1 MNVKQAAEYLQL
13 NEKKV
18 YALLNEGNIPAT
30 KVTGKWL
37 FPRHLVDQW
46 LVESS
51 HGGILTDRLILTGSD
66 DPLLHRLTSKMAD
79 ELQDKAYILY
89 TPTGTRLG
97 LSLLAQRRANVC
109 ALHWGPVN
117 ESHLRHPGL
126 LRHFPQHHN
135 WVLLRLFRREQGLMV
150 SPRLNVHTRRL
161 RDLLAANYRWVLRQE
176 GAGSQRFLEETL
188 SLHNTALSDLNICE
202 RAYSEREAAALITM
216 GRADI
221 SPGIR
226 GGAAEFGLNFIS
238 IGWEAFD
245 LALYRDVY
253 FRALFQRFVKQLES
267 PYIQSLA
274 EALGGYDL
282 RELGELVES
291 A

>member
-18 YALLNEGNIPAT
+18 YALLNGGSIPAT

-37 FPRHLVDQW
+37 FPRHLIDQW

-66 DPLLHRLTSKMAD
+66 DPLMHRVVSKMAQD
-79 ELQDKAYILY
+79 LQDKAYILY
-89 TPTGTRLG
+89 SPTGTRLG
-97 LSLLAQRRANVC
+97 LSLLGQRRANVC
-109 ALHWGPVN
+109 ALNWGPVS
-117 ESHLRHPGL
+117 ESHLRHPSL
-126 LRHFPQHHN
+126 LRHFSQHHN
-135 WVLLRLFRREQGLMV
+135 WVLLRLFRREQGFMV
-150 SPRLNVHTRRL
+150 RPRINAKEHQL
-161 RDLLAANYRWVLRQE
+161 RDLLSAGLRWVVRQE
-176 GAGSQRFLEETL
+176 GDGSQRFMEETL
-188 SLHNTALSDLNICE
+188 SVHNTAISDLNIIE
-202 RAYSEREAAALITM
+202 RAHSEREAASLIAM

-226 GGAAEFGLNFIS
+226 GGATEFGLDFIS

-253 FRALFQRFVKQLES
+253 FRALFHRLIKQLES
-267 PYIQSLA
+267 PYIRSLA

-282 RELGELVES
+282 GELSELIEL